1 LTEFTSQTNPFHP
14 KLTYCYDLKAVI
26 MHRGTLDS
34 GHYTCAAKLEQ
45 KWIKL
50 DDDKVTE
57 MQPSTVESNKEA
69 YLLFYEQK

>member
-1 LTEFTSQTNPFHP
+1 
-14 KLTYCYDLKAVI
+14 

-69 YLLFYEQK
+69 YLLFYEQKWNECINLSFKKILFSI